1 MWLFRILSIN
11 SRKYSSLL
19 SSLQFPMKPSLRC
32 YFNPLKTIY
41 RQLSDIAH
49 PYNLFT
55 SQYFEYDDSLL
66 LSQSFIYLFLAFK
79 YWWIALI
86 TYQGQLRD
94 LILTVV
100 LKAACHT
107 NPGTENY
114 LTGCSSYILRHIF
127 RKLFHKSVN
136 KIVYHLEH
144 SFINCQHPNIKF
156 TLEKE
161 HNKTLPFLDILV
173 NSNENKIE
181 TSVYYRLQI

>member
-1 MWLFRILSIN
+1 MWLFTILSIN

-32 YFNPLKTIY
+32 YFNPLKTTY

-127 RKLFHKSVN
+127 RKLLHKSVN

-144 SFINCQHPNIKF
+144 INHDIH
-156 TLEKE
+156 LD
-161 HNKTLPFLDILV
+161 FLF
-173 NSNENKIE
+173 
-181 TSVYYRLQI
+181 